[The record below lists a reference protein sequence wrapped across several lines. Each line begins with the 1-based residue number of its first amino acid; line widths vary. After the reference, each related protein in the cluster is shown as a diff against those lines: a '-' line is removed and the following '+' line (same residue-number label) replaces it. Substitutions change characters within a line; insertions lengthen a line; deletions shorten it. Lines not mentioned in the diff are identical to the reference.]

1 MVDYIFSS
9 YLFNCPGF
17 VYKPTR
23 RLDERR
29 TKSKIKN
36 KMSLL
41 KVKNLNIS
49 YPTRKETIVASKD
62 VEFTL
67 ERGEILGIVGE
78 SGSGKSTIANAII
91 NLIDP
96 PGEITGGSIKI
107 DKIELRD
114 NEEVI
119 QKIRGKKIGF
129 VFQDPQT
136 SLNPLFKIKDQLIET
151 IQTHLDLDYQEALNR
166 SIQLLEEVG
175 IDNAEKRI
183 EDYPHQF
190 SGGMRQRV
198 VIALAI
204 SCEPDLIIADE
215 PTTALD
221 VSIQY
226 QILELLKDLTQK
238 RNLGVIIITHDM
250 GVIAE
255 TTNKV
260 IVMRYGVIVEQGDT
274 KELLTNPKS
283 TEARSLVISVP
294 PTNKKIDRFKL
305 ISPDGK
311 EITSDSKNLTK
322 KIIKTWGVRENTNQ
336 KLLELKDVTKI
347 FDDNSMASKFSFGP
361 KKQIVDKVVKAVDT
375 VSFELFEGET
385 LGLVGESGSGKST
398 IAKIIT
404 GLVRPTSGEIFY
416 NNISLYNSKRKYQID
431 KSRGQIQMIFQDP
444 YSSLNPRFKVRDI
457 ISEPIKL
464 FQKNINR
471 NELIQNTHD
480 LIDIVGMTRQSLDR
494 YPHEFSG
501 GQRQRISIARALATR
516 PRLLVCDEP
525 TSALDVSIQAQILN
539 LLKDIQDELHLTMLF
554 ISHDLPVIR
563 QMCNRIVVLKNGGV
577 CETKETE
584 DLFNNPEHPYTQEL
598 IRLMPKIESIV

>member
-1 MVDYIFSS
+1 M
-9 YLFNCPGF
+9 
-17 VYKPTR
+17 
-23 RLDERR
+23 DERCL
-29 TKSKIKN
+29 KSKIK
-36 KMSLL
+36 KEMSLL
-41 KVKNLNIS
+41 EIKNLNIS
-49 YPTRKETIVASKD
+49 YKTRKETIVASSN
-62 VEFTL
+62 VNFTL

-91 NLIDP
+91 NLVDP
-96 PGEITGGSIKI
+96 PGQITSGTIKI
-107 DKIELRD
+107 DNKELQN
-114 NEEVI
+114 NEEII
-119 QKIRGKKIGF
+119 QHIRGKKIGF

-136 SLNPLFKIKDQLIET
+136 SLNPLFKIKEQLIET
-151 IQTHLDLDYQEALNR
+151 IQTHLSLSYDEALKK
-166 SIQLLEEVG
+166 SINLLEEVG
-175 IDNAEKRI
+175 IENATKRI

-226 QILELLKDLTQK
+226 QILELLKELTKK

-260 IVMRYGVIVEQGDT
+260 IVMRHGLIVEQGNT
-274 KELLTNPKS
+274 KDLLTQPKS

-305 ISPDGK
+305 IGPDGS
-311 EITSDSKNLTK
+311 EITSSSANLTK
-322 KIIKTWGVRENTNQ
+322 NIIKTWGVRKNTNK
-336 KLLELKDVTKI
+336 KLLDVKNITKI
-347 FDDNSMASKFSFGP
+347 FDDQSITYR
-361 KKQIVDKVVKAVDT
+361 KKIDEKALKAVND
-375 VSFELFEGET
+375 VCFELFEGET

-404 GLVRPTSGEIFY
+404 GLVRPTLGELEY
-416 NNISLYNSKRKYQID
+416 NSLSLYNSKRRYQID

-444 YSSLNPRFKVRDI
+444 YSSLNPRFKVKDI
-457 ISEPIKL
+457 IAEPIKF
-464 FQKNINR
+464 FQKSISR
-471 NELIQNTHD
+471 NDLEQNVND
-480 LIDIVGMTRQSLDR
+480 LIDIVGMTRKSLER

-516 PRLLVCDEP
+516 PRLLICDEP

-563 QMCNRIVVLKNGGV
+563 QMCNRIIVLKNGTI
-577 CETKETE
+577 CETNETE
-584 DLFNNPEHPYTQEL
+584 KLFNEPSHQYTKQL
-598 IRLMPKIESIV
+598 INLMPKIESLI

>member
-1 MVDYIFSS
+1 
-9 YLFNCPGF
+9 
-17 VYKPTR
+17 
-23 RLDERR
+23 
-29 TKSKIKN
+29 
-36 KMSLL
+36 MSLL
-41 KVKNLNIS
+41 EVKNLNIS

-96 PGEITGGSIKI
+96 PGEITSGSIKI
-107 DKIELRD
+107 DNDELRD
-114 NEEVI
+114 NEELI
-119 QKIRGKKIGF
+119 QEIRGKKIGF

-151 IQTHLDLDYQEALNR
+151 IQTHLNLDYQDALKK

-221 VSIQY
+221 VSIQH
-226 QILELLKDLTQK
+226 QILELLKDLTKK
-238 RNLGVIIITHDM
+238 RNLGVMIITHDM

-255 TTNKV
+255 TTDKV
-260 IVMRYGVIVEQGDT
+260 IVMRHGLIVEQGDT

-283 TEARSLVISVP
+283 NEARSLVISVP

-322 KIIKTWGVRENTNQ
+322 NIIKTWGARENTNQ
-336 KLLELKDVTKI
+336 KLLELSGVTKI
-347 FDDNSMASKFSFGP
+347 FDDKSLVSNFSFGS
-361 KKQIVDKVVKAVDT
+361 KNETATKVVKAVDN

-404 GLVRPTSGEIFY
+404 GLVRPTNGEIFY
-416 NNISLYNSKRKYQID
+416 NNLSLYNSKRKYQID
-431 KSRGQIQMIFQDP
+431 KSRGQVQMIFQDP

-457 ISEPIKL
+457 ISEPIRL
-464 FQKNINR
+464 FQKNISSS
-471 NELIQNTHD
+471 ELTKNLYD
-480 LIDIVGMTRQSLDR
+480 LIDIVGMSRQSLDR

-516 PRLLVCDEP
+516 PRLLICDEP
-525 TSALDVSIQAQILN
+525 TSALDVSIQAQVLN
-539 LLKDIQDELHLTMLF
+539 LLKDIQDELHLAMLF

-563 QMCNRIVVLKNGGV
+563 QMCNRIVVLKNGIV
-577 CETKETE
+577 CETKESE
-584 DLFNNPEHPYTQEL
+584 ELFNNPEHPYTQEL
-598 IRLMPKIESIV
+598 IRLMPKIESII